1 MSSETKIKIQK
12 ISSKGQ
18 VTLPASWR
26 KSIKTDHIKV
36 SVSGD
41 KLVIQPARFDESG
54 EYTVFD
60 AIRDNKGKGLKVK
73 DLQSILTNLE

>member
-1 MSSETKIKIQK
+1 MATNTKIQK

-26 KSIKTDHIKV
+26 KAIKTEHI
-36 SVSGD
+36 SVVVVGD
-41 KLVIQPARFDESG
+41 KLEITPARFETNG

-60 AIRDNKGKGLKVK
+60 AIRDNGGKGLRVK
-73 DLQSILTNLE
+73 DLEKIFAELN

>member
-1 MSSETKIKIQK
+1 MNTKTKIQK

-26 KSIKTDHIKV
+26 KTVKTDHI
-36 SVSGD
+36 SVSIKGD
-41 KLVIQPARFDESG
+41 ELVIKPARFENSE

-60 AIRDNKGKGLKVK
+60 AIRDNDGKGLKVK
-73 DLQSILTNLE
+73 DLQKILAEIN

>member
-1 MSSETKIKIQK
+1 MTTKTKIQK

-18 VTLPASWR
+18 VTLPVSWR
-26 KSIKTDHIKV
+26 KSIKTEHISV

-60 AIRDNKGKGLKVK
+60 AIRDNNGKGLKVK
-73 DLQSILTNLE
+73 DLQKILSSLE

>member
-1 MSSETKIKIQK
+1 MDMKTNIQK

-18 VTLPASWR
+18 VTLPAAWR
-26 KSIKTDHIKV
+26 RHIKTDTIAV

-41 KLVIQPARFDESG
+41 KLEIRPARFDTSD

-60 AIRDNKGKGLKVK
+60 ALRDNNGVGLKVD
-73 DLQSILTNLE
+73 DLQKILKKIS